1 MIKNPSRF
9 SNLVV
14 AVTEDIKTHGYLYSG
29 IYPDKMVEIGADLAV
44 GAGRLTRN
52 VERTVADF
60 IQSLS
65 FDSQV
70 FIWSECFATRSEKD
84 DLLNQLSNHITE
96 GAKFNLFEQEHI
108 TATLCS
114 AFTEAVLEK
123 ARIAYSN
130 YQQDHYS
137 EGSHDI

>member
-9 SNLVV
+9 SNLVD
-14 AVTEDIKTHGYLYSG
+14 AVTEEIKTHGYLYSG
-29 IYPDKMVEIGADLAV
+29 IYSDNIVEIGAEIAV

-52 VERTVADF
+52 VERIVADT

-65 FDSQV
+65 FDIQV
-70 FIWSECFATRSEKD
+70 FIWSECFATRSERD
-84 DLLNQLSNHITE
+84 GLLNQLSNHITD
-96 GAKFNLFEQEHI
+96 GAKLNLFEEENI

-123 ARIAYSN
+123 ARIAYSD

-137 EGSHDI
+137 PSCHDK